1 MQLHARN
8 GCDDSI
14 IHISTSSSTSS
25 LFLQLQRSSNATPT
39 LVNTEHALI
48 WSMDTSAN
56 ANLDTLEPTATAV
69 SNTDKISTLLT
80 VT

>member
-1 MQLHARN
+1 LKYAITCAQYI
-8 GCDDSI
+8 CDDSI
-14 IHISTSSSTSS
+14 IVFIV
-25 LFLQLQRSSNATPT
+25 QLQRSSNATPT